1 MVMSNS
7 VKSYKLEIFNDQ
19 YTLLSDESEKHLEKS
34 AALVDK
40 YMKEIA
46 DRVTTKD
53 VSRIAVLAAIRLAS
67 TVLYREAELEEKQ
80 QYETKLIALIDEQL
94 NKQDLPI

>member
-1 MVMSNS
+1 MSNS

>member
-1 MVMSNS
+1 MSDS

-19 YTLLSDESEKHLEKS
+19 YTLLSDESEQHLEES

-46 DRVTTKD
+46 DSVTTKD
-53 VSRIAVLAAIRLAS
+53 VSRIAVLAALRLAS
-67 TVLYREAELEEKQ
+67 TVRYKEAELEKKQ
-80 QYETKLIALIDEQL
+80 HHETELIALIDKQL